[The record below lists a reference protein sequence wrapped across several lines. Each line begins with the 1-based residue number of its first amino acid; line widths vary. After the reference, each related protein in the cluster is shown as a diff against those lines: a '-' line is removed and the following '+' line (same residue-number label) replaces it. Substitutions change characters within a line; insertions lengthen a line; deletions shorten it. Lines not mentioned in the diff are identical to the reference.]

1 MFRNNYSYMENY
13 LVVLFKNKKRKRI
26 IKKFV
31 TLSRAKSFYEN
42 LVEKS
47 NEVIFEVLVEN
58 AKECKFEIGLIDTKT
73 NQSAPIYT
81 TDEYGRS
88 VKVKFEDN
96 TGMSIIKMSPYRQ
109 EELIYD
115 VETNRKI
122 TSNDL
127 IKKYLKGDGL
137 KMVSVLNNK
146 IVVQKDEMIKLFS
159 LKNEQESSR
168 FVDCLSSYFF
178 KIKRGDCL
186 FIKDYSSPQR
196 KYLYSLLE
204 SNGFDKKVLYR
215 KFTTYPSHPK

>member
-1 MFRNNYSYMENY
+1 MENY
-13 LVVLFKNKKRKRI
+13 LVVLFKNKQRKRI

-42 LVEKS
+42 LIEKS
-47 NEVIFEVLVEN
+47 NEVIFDVLVEN
-58 AKECKFEIGLIDTKT
+58 TKECKFELGLIDTKP
-73 NQSAPIYT
+73 NQSAPIYM
-81 TDEYGRS
+81 TDEHGRN

-115 VETNRKI
+115 VEKNRKI
-122 TSNDL
+122 TANDL
-127 IKKYLKGDGL
+127 IKQYLKGDGL

-146 IVVQKDEMIKLFS
+146 IVVQKDEVIKLFS

-215 KFTTYPSHPK
+215 KFTTYPSRPK

>member
-1 MFRNNYSYMENY
+1 MENY

-42 LVEKS
+42 LIEKS

-58 AKECKFEIGLIDTKT
+58 AKECKFELGLIDTNP
-73 NQSAPIYT
+73 NQSAPMYM
-81 TDEYGRS
+81 TDEYGRN
-88 VKVKFEDN
+88 VKVKLEDN

-146 IVVQKDEMIKLFS
+146 IVVQKDEIIKLFS
-159 LKNEQESSR
+159 LKN
-168 FVDCLSSYFF
+168 
-178 KIKRGDCL
+178 G
-186 FIKDYSSPQR
+186 
-196 KYLYSLLE
+196 
-204 SNGFDKKVLYR
+204 
-215 KFTTYPSHPK
+215 